1 MATYTNM
8 KSGSI
13 KAEVRQKI
21 KGHKPLRITRTFDTM
36 REAKAWAALAEAEI
50 AQVRENGSILPTGIT
65 LGEALR
71 LWWSDM
77 QAYVDDDSRR
87 GEDFRPRLAK
97 RMGKIKSPHKFWL
110 NHELADKAF
119 RDITQADL
127 TRFIDDQREDDYSES
142 TIKNKLYILSSLW
155 DHAAA
160 ATIEDGPTGW
170 KWEINNPTVP
180 AVKARRVGTSKKRNR
195 RLQGSEHNAIL
206 HVLNKLREGQIAA
219 QAYGSKEP
227 IKVDIPGHPP
237 LVVPQHKTLLYIPA
251 AFLAAIESAMRR
263 EKMFEIEWSW
273 ISWKANGM
281 TDIVIPPQARGPEN
295 KGVPTNLAVSP
306 DLRRILLTL
315 NGTDQHGQPIV
326 RTGDALNEKVFGPLL
341 ADRAYRLLVLAAD
354 ALGIKD
360 LHWHDLR
367 HEACSR
373 LADLGWT
380 TIQIQQVSGHKTLQS
395 LERYTHASTA
405 GVHALFAATEARK
418 QNAIAALEDSP
429 EQPPPS
435 AAATPPAPPQKPPIR
450 HLRLVA

>member
-1 MATYTNM
+1 MATFTQT
-8 KSGSI
+8 KAGTI
-13 KAEVRQKI
+13 KAELRQKR
-21 KGHKPLRITRTFDTM
+21 KGQKPIRITRTFDTLK
-36 REAKAWAALAEAEI
+36 EAKSWAAAAQAEI
-50 AQVRENGSILPTGIT
+50 KQVRENGSILPTGIT

-71 LWWSDM
+71 IWWSDM

-97 RMGKIKSPHKFWL
+97 RMHKIKSPHKFWL
-110 NHELADKAF
+110 NHELASKPF
-119 RDITQADL
+119 RDIGMADL
-127 TRFIDDQREDDYSES
+127 TRFIDEQREDDYSES
-142 TIKNKLYILSSLW
+142 TIKNKLYILSALW

-160 ATIEDGPTGW
+160 ATLEDGPTGW
-170 KWEINNPTVP
+170 KWEIKNPTVA
-180 AVKARRVGTSKKRNR
+180 AVKSRRMGISKKRKR
-195 RLQGSEHNAIL
+195 RLLGWEHDAIL
-206 HVLNKLREGQIAA
+206 EVLSKLREGQLAA
-219 QAYGSKEP
+219 QASGSKEP
-227 IKVDIPGHPP
+227 IKVEIPGRPP
-237 LVVPQHKTLLYIPA
+237 LLVPPHKTLLYIPA

-273 ISWKANGM
+273 INWNTNGT

-295 KGVPTNLAVSP
+295 KEVPTRLAVSP

-315 NGTDQHGQPIV
+315 NGTDQHGRPLT

-341 ADRAYRLLVLAAD
+341 ADRAYRLLVTAAD

-418 QNAIAALEDSP
+418 QAAIAALEGLP
-429 EQPPPS
+429 EQPPPPV
-435 AAATPPAPPQKPPIR
+435 AATPPAPPPPP
-450 HLRLVA
+450 LRLVA